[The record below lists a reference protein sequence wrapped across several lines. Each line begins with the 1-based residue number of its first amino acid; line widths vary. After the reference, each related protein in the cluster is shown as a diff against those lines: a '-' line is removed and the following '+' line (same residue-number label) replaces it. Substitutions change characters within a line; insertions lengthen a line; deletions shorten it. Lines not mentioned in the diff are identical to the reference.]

1 MLTIYHFVIF
11 YIHSDDGKDLWNAID
26 NAIQCDKQY
35 QYKIGREDF
44 IIKHLE
50 MSKIDVSEL
59 SEESYRYETNREE
72 FIETHRV
79 MNKRV
84 NDLKAQYRNSG
95 FYSH

>member
-26 NAIQCDKQY
+26 NAIQCDEQY

-50 MSKIDVSEL
+50 MSKIFVSEL
-59 SEESYRYETNREE
+59 SEESYCIALSIAFHKSFPSSE
-72 FIETHRV
+72 
-79 MNKRV
+79 
-84 NDLKAQYRNSG
+84 
-95 FYSH
+95 